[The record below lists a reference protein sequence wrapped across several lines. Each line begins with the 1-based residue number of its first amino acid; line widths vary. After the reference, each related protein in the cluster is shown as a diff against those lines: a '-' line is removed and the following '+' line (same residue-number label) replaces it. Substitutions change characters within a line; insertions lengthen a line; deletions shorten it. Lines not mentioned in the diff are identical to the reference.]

1 MNIIQVV
8 GSLQMGIAQLAQGFE
23 GIIIP
28 DLLDV
33 PTGDSG
39 HQST

>member
-1 MNIIQVV
+1 VNIIQAV
-8 GSLQMGIAQLAQGFE
+8 GSLQMGIAQLAKGFE

-33 PTGDSG
+33 PMGDSG
-39 HQST
+39 QE